1 VSTTRIHAVKYSI
14 CISAGL
20 LLTAGLAALTLR
32 QATGHAHLGDLLIV
46 TAITVVSGHLAMAPI
61 WMLRKSAPVVL
72 FQAAFAGTVL
82 HLFIT
87 LVVGAAVYAL
97 RLVGDRGMFLFL
109 LLGFYWFSLIFVI
122 GAMIKV
128 FRRCAASQTTGEAG
142 LPIQTKSS

>member
-1 VSTTRIHAVKYSI
+1 MKYSI

-20 LLTAGLAALTLR
+20 LLTAAFAALILR

-46 TAITVVSGHLAMAPI
+46 TGITVASGHIAMLPI
-61 WMLRKSAPVVL
+61 WFMRKSGPVVL
-72 FQAAFAGTVL
+72 FQTAFVGTVL

-109 LLGFYWFSLIFVI
+109 LLGFYWFSLIFVV
-122 GAMIKV
+122 GGMIRL
-128 FRRCAASQTTGEAG
+128 FRRLFPQPAPAA
-142 LPIQTKSS
+142 QTKT